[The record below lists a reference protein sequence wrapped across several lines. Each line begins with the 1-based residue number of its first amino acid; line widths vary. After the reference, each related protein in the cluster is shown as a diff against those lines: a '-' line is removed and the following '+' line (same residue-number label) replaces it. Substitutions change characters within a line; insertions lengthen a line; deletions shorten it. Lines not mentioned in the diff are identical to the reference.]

1 MEPVS
6 MIAAAIAMGAAA
18 GLKKTASTAVSDAY
32 AALKALIKRHY
43 GHIDVAPVEAKPDST
58 AKRASLAEDLA
69 GVGAGENAEVLESAR
84 ALVHAVKVNDP
95 QAALNI
101 GVDLDNVSAAFLHV
115 SQVNAGDIGVRVRN
129 SIIADT
135 IDIKNV
141 DTTAG
146 RSAVPK
152 A

>member
-58 AKRASLAEDLA
+58 AKQASLAEDLA
-69 GVGAGENAEVLESAR
+69 AVGAGENRELLESAR
-84 ALVHAVKVNDP
+84 ALVQAVKAHDP

-101 GVDLDNVSAAFLHV
+101 GVDLDHVSAASLRV
-115 SQVNAGDIGVRVRN
+115 SGVKAGDIGVRARN
-129 SIIADT
+129 TTIAGSM
-135 IDIKNV
+135 DIENV
-141 DTTAG
+141 DTTSG
-146 RSAVPK
+146 RSATPK